1 MRDATNTDKAT
12 MTASGWQ
19 THKGDPDKMM
29 CVAKATFREGETLT
43 LMKSTKVVEV
53 PGGCVL
59 YSTTEHS
66 KLGVAEAV
74 CFVPGVTAED
84 MRKAYA

>member
-1 MRDATNTDKAT
+1 MK
-12 MTASGWQ
+12 ASGWN
-19 THKGDPDKMM
+19 TVAGDPNRMV
-29 CVAKATFREGETLT
+29 CVAKATFRDGEATT

-74 CFVPGVTAED
+74 CFVPNVTAEE